1 MLCCIGF
8 RNAEARKIGNRKV
21 NDNTKE
27 IVMNRVF
34 SVKITTW
41 VWVVFLFLAACKE
54 KDDVYDVNQIKAQLN
69 TPKTRE
75 KSDEQYIA
83 VLYADMFN
91 TPISVAQMTAVSH
104 VFMSLGD
111 KDLVRELLISN
122 YMNKSNVQLPS
133 NEQMRSN
140 IPLFVTQ
147 TYRKFLV
154 RDPTEA
160 ALEYFTKYIQN
171 RPNVTP
177 ELVYYAFASS
187 NEYTFY

>member
-1 MLCCIGF
+1 
-8 RNAEARKIGNRKV
+8 
-21 NDNTKE
+21 
-27 IVMNRVF
+27 MNRIF
-34 SVKITTW
+34 SVKNTTW
-41 VWVVFLFLAACKE
+41 FWMLFLFLAACKE

-104 VFMSLGD
+104 IFMSLGD

-160 ALEYFTKYIQN
+160 ELEYFTKYIQN

>member
-8 RNAEARKIGNRKV
+8 RNAEDRKIGNRKV

-104 VFMSLGD
+104 IFMSLGD
-111 KDLVRELLISN
+111 KDLERELL
-122 YMNKSNVQLPS
+122 
-133 NEQMRSN
+133 
-140 IPLFVTQ
+140 
-147 TYRKFLV
+147 
-154 RDPTEA
+154 
-160 ALEYFTKYIQN
+160 
-171 RPNVTP
+171 
-177 ELVYYAFASS
+177 
-187 NEYTFY
+187 

>member
-1 MLCCIGF
+1 
-8 RNAEARKIGNRKV
+8 
-21 NDNTKE
+21 
-27 IVMNRVF
+27 MNRIF

-160 ALEYFTKYIQN
+160 ELEYFTKYIQN